1 LVCSTRYPLLATRYF
16 PLMLPVTSTLLI
28 LLLPL
33 ASAVLIA
40 LFLRKQGAL
49 ASWLS
54 TGVAGAVAVL
64 SLQLIF
70 SGQRDF
76 PASWEWLRFGDFAV
90 HLGFKFDDLAAL
102 MLFVVSFVGFLIHVF
117 SLGYMH
123 DDAARARFFGGLS
136 IFMFSMLGIVL
147 ADNLFMI
154 FIFWELVGFSSWLLI
169 NHYHHKQSAADASKK
184 AFIVNRIGDF
194 GFILGIVWCYWAN
207 DTVNFAELAAKGTAG
222 ALVFSTGIP
231 LLLFCGALGKSAQM
245 PLQVWLPDA
254 MEGPTPVSAL
264 IHAAT
269 MVAAGIFMLCRINV
283 LMVPDALTVI
293 MWIGTITALYAA
305 LCAIV
310 QSDIKK
316 VLAYSTLSQLGY
328 MVAAFGLGSSM
339 YFSCGLPLM
348 GTDGQPILHDSSTV
362 VAFGIG
368 AAMFHLTTHAFF
380 KALMFLGSGS
390 VIHGCHHE
398 QDIFKMGG
406 LWKKMPVT
414 FITFTIGVFAIIG
427 MPGLAG
433 FFSKDSILYLA
444 MKNNTAVFAVLAL
457 TAVLTSFY
465 MIRMWKITF
474 FGEARSKDADH
485 AHESGLSMTIPLLV
499 LAVLS
504 IAGGYSGVFAKLA
517 GSVADLVP
525 HAHGSDH
532 TTILL
537 VSLAVMLV
545 GGGSAWFFYPATATD
560 ALEAKSRGLFG
571 ALVWL
576 KESFDTLYNY
586 FVAKVQ
592 QRFAMLLNF
601 LEQIFL
607 AGLIIRGTA
616 GLVGLVGY
624 GARALFTGSLHTY
637 VYWFLLG
644 AALLWAFAAG
654 IF

>member
-1 LVCSTRYPLLATRYF
+1 MSPATTALYI
-16 PLMLPVTSTLLI
+16 LLI
-28 LLLPL
+28 PL
-33 ASAVLIA
+33 FSAALIA
-40 LFLRKQGAL
+40 LFLRRQGAL
-49 ASWLS
+49 ASWIS
-54 TGVAGAVAVL
+54 TAAAGVIAIL

-70 SGQRDF
+70 GGQRF
-76 PASWEWLRFGDFAV
+76 TVSAEWLHFGDFV
-90 HLGFKFDDLAAL
+90 IKLGFKFDDLAAL
-102 MLFVVSFVGFLIHVF
+102 MLFVVSFVGFLIHLF

-123 DDAARARFFGGLS
+123 DDSARARFFGGLS

-154 FIFWELVGFSSWLLI
+154 FIFWELVGFSSYLLI

-184 AFIVNRIGDF
+184 AFIVNRVGDF
-194 GFILGIVWCYWAN
+194 GFLLGIIWCYYTFQ
-207 DTVNFAELAAKGTAG
+207 TVNLTELQVIAG
-222 ALVFSTGIP
+222 HGVATWSKWIP
-231 LLLFCGALGKSAQM
+231 LLLFCGAMGKSAQM

-269 MVAAGIFMLCRINV
+269 MVAAGIYMLCRVNV
-283 LMVPDALTVI
+283 LMVPEALNVI

-328 MVAAFGLGSSM
+328 MVAAFGLGS
-339 YFSCGLPLM
+339 LM
-348 GTDGQPILHDSSTV
+348 VEHGETHLAIATGV
-362 VAFGIG
+362 G

-406 LWKKMPVT
+406 LRKKMPLT
-414 FITFTIGVFAIIG
+414 FITFTIGVAAITG
-427 MPGLAG
+427 VPFLTG
-433 FFSKDSILYLA
+433 FFSKDAILYLA
-444 MKNNTAVFAVLAL
+444 MEKNSAVFAILVI
-457 TAVLTSFY
+457 TAVLTAFY
-465 MIRMWKITF
+465 MVRMWKITF
-474 FGEARSKDADH
+474 FGEARSDQASH
-485 AHESGLSMTIPLLV
+485 AHESGLTMTLPLIV
-499 LAVLS
+499 LGVLS
-504 IAGGYSGVFAKLA
+504 IIGATGPIGIYPKLA
-517 GSVADLVP
+517 GSI
-525 HAHGSDH
+525 AHLIPEAEGSAH
-532 TTILL
+532 TTIFLASVAILL
-537 VSLAVMLV
+537 VGA
-545 GGGSAWFFYPATATD
+545 GSALVFYKSAAIDTLEQKSPA
-560 ALEAKSRGLFG
+560 LFG
-571 ALVWL
+571 LLTWL
-576 KESFDTLYNY
+576 KESFDRLYNY
-586 FVAKVQ
+586 YVAKIQ

-607 AGLIIRGTA
+607 AGLIIRGFA

-624 GARALFTGSLHTY
+624 GARALYTGSLHVY

-644 AALLWAFAAG
+644 AVVLWAFAAG